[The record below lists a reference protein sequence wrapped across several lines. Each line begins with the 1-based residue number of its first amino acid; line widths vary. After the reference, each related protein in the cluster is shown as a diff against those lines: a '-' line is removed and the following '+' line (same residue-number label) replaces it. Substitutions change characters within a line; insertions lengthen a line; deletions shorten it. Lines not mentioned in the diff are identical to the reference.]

1 MDAFLLARLA
11 AELAEH
17 WSGSWVQGVWQDRE
31 DRLVLRLRSPGR
43 TAHLVLSPRPESP
56 GLGLLARRPP
66 CPESPPALA
75 AYVRAHGEGKRLE
88 TIRCQPYERAVELW
102 LGRKGQGV
110 GVVLEATGRR
120 GNLLALDAGGG
131 LRAAW
136 RWEGPERSP
145 LRPLTPGATYRAPPA
160 PAGVR
165 LGEVAQGTFDAWV
178 AAGEPL
184 SRRLLGLGPALAA
197 EVLHRHR
204 QGGLTAWD
212 AFETLRADYGRP
224 GPVWEYGDCLSAV
237 ELTHRGAPLAVH
249 PWGGA
254 LGRAGAW
261 LEEAR
266 ARAEAEAARRRQT
279 REEGAFRDRLE
290 RRLEHIRADLAAL
303 PDPRALRGEA
313 EALAAHLHRLAPG
326 APWADVPD
334 LHEPGTVRRIA
345 LDPSLGPG
353 ANLDRLY
360 RKARQVEAAGAA
372 LRVRL
377 EETRQELARGPAQAV
392 GGRGSA
398 RGRRGE
404 EDARGEGPYR
414 RYVSSDGW
422 AIWVGRNGAE
432 NDRLL
437 REARPWDLWL
447 HAREAPGAH
456 VLLRKPGRE
465 ARPPDRTLAEA
476 AGLAAAHSRLRE
488 DAGVEVLVAE
498 AGRVRKPKG
507 AGRGRVVVSGERT
520 LRVAPGAGNPRL
532 APESALGARHR

>member
-1 MDAFLLARLA
+1 MDAFLLARLT

-17 WSGSWVQGVWQDRE
+17 WSGAWVQGVWQDRE
-31 DRLVLRLRSPGR
+31 GRLVLRLRVPGR

-75 AYVRAHGEGKRLE
+75 AYVRAHGEGGRLE
-88 TIRCQPYERAVELW
+88 AAACQPWERAVELR
-102 LGRKGQGV
+102 LGGGKQGV
-110 GVVLEATGRR
+110 RVVLEATGRR
-120 GNLLALDAGGG
+120 GNLLALDGGG
-131 LRAAW
+131 VLRAAW

-145 LRPLTPGATYRAPPA
+145 LRPLIPGAIYRPPPA

-165 LGEVAQGTFDAWV
+165 LGEVAQETFDAWV

-184 SRRLLGLGPALAA
+184 ARRILGLGPVLAA

-204 QGGLTAWD
+204 EHGLTAGD
-212 AFETLRADYGRP
+212 VFEDLRADYGRP
-224 GPVWEYGDCLSAV
+224 GPVWEYPDCLSGV
-237 ELTHRGAPLAVH
+237 ELTHRGAPLAVY
-249 PWGGA
+249 PWAGA

-261 LEEAR
+261 MEEAR
-266 ARAEAEAARRRQT
+266 ARAEAEAARRRRA
-279 REEGAFRDRLE
+279 REEGAARERLE

-303 PDPRALRGEA
+303 PDPRAVRSEA
-313 EALAAHLHRLAPG
+313 EALAAHLHRVAPG
-326 APWADVPD
+326 ALWADVPD
-334 LHEPGTVRRIA
+334 PREPGSVRRIP

-360 RKARQVEAAGAA
+360 RKARRVEAAGAA
-372 LRVRL
+372 LQVRL
-377 EETRQELARGPAQAV
+377 EKTRQELARGSAEAV
-392 GGRGSA
+392 GGPGSG

-404 EDARGEGPYR
+404 EDSWGEGPFR

-465 ARPPDRTLAEA
+465 ARPPDRTLVEA
-476 AGLAAAHSRLRE
+476 AGLAAAHCSLRG

-520 LRVAPGAGNPRL
+520 LRAAPGAGNPR
-532 APESALGARHR
+532 PALRQRS

>member
-11 AELAEH
+11 AQLAEH

-31 DRLVLRLRSPGR
+31 DRLVLRLRAPGR
-43 TAHLVLSPRPESP
+43 TAHLVLSLRPESP
-56 GLGLLARRPP
+56 GLGLLARRPQ

-75 AYVRAHGEGKRLE
+75 AYVRAHGEGGRLE
-88 TIRCQPYERAVELW
+88 AAVCQPYERAVELW
-102 LGRKGQGV
+102 IRRGTEGV
-110 GVVLEATGRR
+110 RVVLEATGRR

-131 LRAAW
+131 VRAAW

-145 LRPLTPGATYRAPPA
+145 LRPLTPGASYRPPPA
-160 PAGVR
+160 PDAVR
-165 LGEVAQGTFDAWV
+165 LGDVARGTLEAWV

-184 SRRLLGLGPALAA
+184 ARRILGLGPALAA

-204 QGGLTAWD
+204 QGGLPAWD
-212 AFETLRADYGRP
+212 AFETVRTEYGRP

-249 PWGGA
+249 PPGEA
-254 LGRAGAW
+254 LGRAGEW

-266 ARAEAEAARRRQT
+266 ERAGAEAARRRQA
-279 REEGAFRDRLE
+279 REEGAFRERLE
-290 RRLEHIRADLAAL
+290 RRLEHIGADLAAL
-303 PDPRALRGEA
+303 PDPSALRREA

-334 LHEPGTVRRIA
+334 LHEPGRIRRIA
-345 LDPSLGPG
+345 LDPALGPG

-360 RKARQVEAAGAA
+360 RKVRRVEAAGAA
-372 LRVRL
+372 LQARL
-377 EETRQELARGPAQAV
+377 EETRQELARGPADAV

-404 EDARGEGPYR
+404 AGSRGEGPYR

-447 HAREAPGAH
+447 HARESPGAH

-488 DAGVEVLVAE
+488 DAGVEVLIAEVA
-498 AGRVRKPKG
+498 RVRKPKG

-520 LRVAPGAGNPRL
+520 MRVAPGAGNPRP
-532 APESALGARHR
+532 APPRRA